1 MLFFL
6 NLKAYKSTKSLLHIT
21 YLCHM
26 SLLEDKSANMTP
38 ISKLGE
44 FALIDHLTK
53 GIETRNT
60 STVKGVGDDA
70 AVIDI
75 GDKYQLIS
83 TDLLVEGVHF
93 DLSYTP
99 LKHLGY
105 KAVAVNVSDICAMNG
120 EAKQITVGLAM
131 SNRFTIEA
139 LDELYEGI
147 KLASNNYNV
156 DLVGGDTTSS
166 TSGLIISIAVL
177 GVAEKNKIAYRYGA
191 KENDLVVATGDL
203 GAAYLGLQ
211 LLKREKRIFIDNP
224 KVQPDLTGNDYV
236 LKRQLK
242 PEAAVKYIKILK
254 ELDIT
259 PTSMI
264 DISDGLSSEILHLA
278 KSSGVGI
285 TIYEDKIPIDYTAIN
300 LATEFNINPF
310 VCALSGGEDY
320 ELLFTINQSDY
331 EKLKKDADFTIIG
344 HVTDKSEQNN
354 FITKEG
360 ISHPITAQGW
370 DPILG

>member
-1 MLFFL
+1 
-6 NLKAYKSTKSLLHIT
+6 
-21 YLCHM
+21 M
-26 SLLEDKSANMTP
+26 SLLEDKGVNMTP

-53 GIETRNT
+53 ELKLKNI

-75 GDKYQLIS
+75 GNKYQLIS

-120 EAKQITVGLAM
+120 DAKQITVGLAI
-131 SNRFTIEA
+131 SNRFTIES
-139 LDELYEGI
+139 LDELYDGI
-147 KLASNNYNV
+147 RLACDSYNV

-166 TSGLIISIAVL
+166 TSGLTISITVL
-177 GVAEKNKIAYRYGA
+177 GEAEKNKITYRSGA
-191 KENDLVVATGDL
+191 KKNDLVVATGDL

-211 LLKREKRIFIDNP
+211 LLKREKIIFIENP

-254 ELDIT
+254 ELDVT

-264 DISDGLSSEILHLA
+264 DISDGLSSEVLHLA
-278 KSSGVGI
+278 KSSDVGI
-285 TIYEDKIPIDYTAIN
+285 TIYEDKIPIDYTAMN
-300 LATEFNINPF
+300 LASELNINPF

-331 EKLKKDADFTIIG
+331 DKLKKDADFTIIG
-344 HVTDKSEQNN
+344 HVTDKLEKNN
-354 FITKEG
+354 FITKDG
-360 ISHPITAQGW
+360 ISHSITAQGW
-370 DPILG
+370 DSISE